1 MKAEPVLPA
10 KATIKFVALEDGVQA
25 PQKKTEGAG
34 AFDLCNYYEELLV
47 EEPRPI
53 RTGLSV
59 EIPEGYSLLIL
70 PRSGL
75 SLRDPTAR
83 PARPAVQI
91 ANSPGLIDSDY
102 RGEIQLIV
110 RTLRGSWNI
119 PAGTRLAQALLIPN
133 IPTVWEQ
140 VEELS
145 DTDRGTGGLGSTGL

>member
-1 MKAEPVLPA
+1 MKAEPVPSA
-10 KATIKFVALEDGVQA
+10 EAVIKFKPLVEGATA

-34 AFDLCNYYEELLV
+34 AFDLCNYYEELIV

-53 RTGLSV
+53 RTCLSV

-83 PARPAVQI
+83 PARPAIQI
-91 ANSPGLIDSDY
+91 SNSPGLIDSDY

-110 RTLRGSWNI
+110 RTLRGSWNC

-133 IPTVWEQ
+133 VPTVWEQ
-140 VEELS
+140 VDKLS
-145 DTDRGTGGLGSTGL
+145 DTERGVGGLGSTGL